1 MTNKGV
7 TKLIICLAVFAL
19 SLSMFFQNW
28 FSLNRPEMMD
38 VASDIFNS
46 GKNILTD
53 ILGADEKDTQITEV
67 SGPVEVIKQ
76 LFLNRVDSI
85 ISGVENVFYLSPQAI
100 TQLSKFFSFVTKGT
114 INTLNKIPITNF
126 DPTFFQKTAVLFEI
140 WEYAIYIAAGI
151 ALASIIIDR
160 TIGILPYVLLLCT
173 YPVVIFGQ
181 LQKYIPLFKITDV
194 LALTPYAI
202 VSIAA
207 AISLLILSIA
217 VRDKKRYALRRE
229 AKKMKRWMYL

>member
-28 FSLNRPEMMD
+28 FSLDRPEMMD
-38 VASDIFNS
+38 TASNIFNS
-46 GKNILTD
+46 GKNIITN
-53 ILGADEKDTQITEV
+53 IIGANEEDARITEV

-85 ISGVENVFYLSPQAI
+85 IGGVENVFHLSPQAI

-114 INTLNKIPITNF
+114 INTLNKIPIINF